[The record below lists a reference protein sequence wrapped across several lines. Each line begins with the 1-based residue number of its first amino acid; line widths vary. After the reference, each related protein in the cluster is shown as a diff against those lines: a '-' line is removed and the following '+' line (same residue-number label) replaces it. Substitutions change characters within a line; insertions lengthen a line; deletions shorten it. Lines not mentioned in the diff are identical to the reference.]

1 MKDSKRVYKILVFQ
15 LKIMIYSVCMI
26 NVYDLH
32 VEP

>member
-1 MKDSKRVYKILVFQ
+1 MKDSKRVYKIFQ
-15 LKIMIYSVCMI
+15 LKKMIYSVCMI